1 MRSRNARNRQPI
13 DRRGSG
19 CGDDCCAVFSGA
31 RRCRETADSTRGNR
45 PRRRSGVNALS
56 VPIGGGDFEHGGEA
70 SRRLKALLQRSGAD
84 PSAVRRAVIATYEAE
99 MNVIIHARCGRM
111 DAAIDADRITVEISD
126 EGPGIPDV
134 SRALTE
140 GWSTAPEK
148 ARQLGFGAGLGLPNI
163 RRMSDTFQLD
173 TRIGQGTRL
182 RFAIRVSPT
191 SPEGYFRHHLRLRAE
206 RCTSCM
212 ACVIACPT
220 TAMRVRDGSP
230 SVLAHL
236 CVDCAECVRA
246 CRPKAIEVEVGEPV
260 AADGRIAVLPA
271 ELRTQFGRCAEHCG
285 IDDAVSSSFAARAMW
300 TDGWTETL
308 RDAERE
314 AASENAPVISAQCSA
329 IADLVATRFPSLVAN
344 LSPFRSPIEAAA
356 FEAGAG
362 SLVAVMCPAQRAAA
376 QNADPTGLIACV
388 AIDEVIRKVRPA
400 MPKAGNAGEDGE
412 AGTDRGRDGVFVA
425 WGARHVLEILD
436 RLEDGR
442 LDPCR
447 VLELYLCDGGCR
459 GSPLLAENP
468 WISSRRAS
476 RRPNGDISNDA
487 KAVRRESPVAPR
499 AALRLD
505 PDMAVAMRKF
515 AEIDRTTKILPGRD
529 CAQCGAPDC
538 STYAEDIV
546 LGRAPAGQCPY
557 REVKS

>member
-1 MRSRNARNRQPI
+1 M
-13 DRRGSG
+13 
-19 CGDDCCAVFSGA
+19 
-31 RRCRETADSTRGNR
+31 
-45 PRRRSGVNALS
+45 NALS
-56 VPIGGGDFEHGGEA
+56 VPIGGQDFEHGGEA

-84 PSAVRRAVIATYEAE
+84 PAAVRRAVIATYEAE

-126 EGPGIPDV
+126 EGPGIPNVDL
-134 SRALTE
+134 ALSE

-182 RFAIRVSPT
+182 RFAIRVSPA
-191 SPEGYFRHHLRLRAE
+191 SPEGYFRHHLRLRLE

-212 ACVIACPT
+212 ACVIVCPT
-220 TAMRVRDGSP
+220 DAMRVRDGGP

-246 CRPKAIEVEVGEPV
+246 CRPNAIEVEVGEPV
-260 AADGRIAVLPA
+260 AADDRIAVLPA
-271 ELRTQFGRCAEHCG
+271 ELRTQFGRCAGRRE
-285 IDDAVSSSFAARAMW
+285 IDDAVSSSIAARAMW
-300 TDGWTETL
+300 TDGWAEAL
-308 RDAERE
+308 RDAERA
-314 AASENAPVISAQCSA
+314 AASENAPVISAQCAA

-344 LSPFRSPIEAAA
+344 LSPYRSPIEAAA

-362 SLVAVMCPAQRAAA
+362 SIVAVMCPAQRAAA

-388 AIDEVIRKVRPA
+388 GVDDIIRKIRPA
-400 MPKAGNAGEDGE
+400 MPKSVAREADDLGEV
-412 AGTDRGRDGVFVA
+412 APGRASDGVFAA
-425 WGARHVLEILD
+425 WGARHVVEILD

-447 VLELYLCDGGCR
+447 VLELYLCDGGCH

-468 WISSRRAS
+468 WISRRRAS
-476 RRPNGDISNDA
+476 VTDA
-487 KAVRRESPVAPR
+487 KDTTCEARAVRRETPVAPR

-505 PDMAVAMRKF
+505 PDMTVAMRKF
-515 AEIDRTTKILPGRD
+515 AEIDRTTKTLPGRD

-546 LGRAPAGQCPY
+546 LGRAPTGLCPY
-557 REVKS
+557 QEVTP